1 MWDIILISLF
11 GLLLFVDFCA
21 FTFFD
26 RYIASFFG
34 LLAIGVGAYFFLPW
48 FTEFIQARGTDWR
61 WSVTWI
67 LIYLGVGVGVATIKW
82 LFFNLRV
89 RRKLIKLRSETTFD
103 RQDYQYDVDYA
114 ASFEDHAVQRRKTFS
129 KRVENYSRDIYKG
142 KRDLLFC
149 SKDLATEDA
158 FISKL
163 TPKAADY
170 VDRVSFWVLQWPFVA
185 VGFVFEDILAK
196 IGVWLSDLY
205 DAVFTNIAR
214 RIVGS
219 SVKGM

>member
-1 MWDIILISLF
+1 MWDIILIGAF
-11 GLLLFVDFCA
+11 GLLLFIDFCA

-48 FTEFIQARGTDWR
+48 FTEFIQTHGTDWR
-61 WSVTWI
+61 WLLKWTS
-67 LIYLGVGVGVATIKW
+67 IYLGLGIVTATVKW

-89 RRKLIKLRSETTFD
+89 RRKLAKLRSSTVFN
-103 RQDYQYDVDYA
+103 DVDKE
-114 ASFEDHAVQRRKTFS
+114 ASFEIQAVERRKIFAR
-129 KRVENYSRDIYKG
+129 RVTNDTHDIYKG
-142 KRDLLFC
+142 QMINFDKE
-149 SKDLATEDA
+149 DLATEEA

-163 TPKAADY
+163 TPKAADH

-185 VGFVFEDILAK
+185 VGFVFEDILSK

-219 SVKGM
+219 SVKGL